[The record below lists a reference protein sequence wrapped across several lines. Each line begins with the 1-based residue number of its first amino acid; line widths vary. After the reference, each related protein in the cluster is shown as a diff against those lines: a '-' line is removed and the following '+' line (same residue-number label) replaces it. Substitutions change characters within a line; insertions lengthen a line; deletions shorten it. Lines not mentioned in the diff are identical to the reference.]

1 MSAVL
6 FQAGETTSIDRVTFL
21 LEKIADTGNIEE
33 LISLSW
39 PEKMFTILTRFC
51 DGVYGCEEHD
61 VVRFGHFQY

>member
-6 FQAGETTSIDRVTFL
+6 FQTSETTSIDRVTFL
-21 LEKIADTGNIEE
+21 LEKIADAGNVEE

-39 PEKMFTILTRFC
+39 PEKLYTILTRYC

-61 VVRFGHFQY
+61 VARFGVF